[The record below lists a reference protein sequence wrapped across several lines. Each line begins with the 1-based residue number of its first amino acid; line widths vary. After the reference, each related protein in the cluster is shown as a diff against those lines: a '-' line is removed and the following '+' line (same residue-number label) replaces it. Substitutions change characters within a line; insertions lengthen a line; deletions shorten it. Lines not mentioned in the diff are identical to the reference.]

1 VSDKNREGIPR
12 KVGRGLV
19 QALRG
24 IFGADSVSKIAA
36 SADAL
41 KSEFEAGRAEAAG
54 ETEMETHQAEHREL
68 PSRAPDETRCD
79 LRDTDSDDA

>member
-1 VSDKNREGIPR
+1 MSDKNREGVPR
-12 KVGRGLV
+12 KLGRGLV

-36 SADAL
+36 SASAL
-41 KSEFEAGRAEAAG
+41 KSEFEAGRTEAAG

-68 PSRAPDETRCD
+68 PSCAPDEKR
-79 LRDTDSDDA
+79 RGVGDTDSDDT

>member
-1 VSDKNREGIPR
+1 MSDKNRDGIPR
-12 KVGRGLV
+12 KLGRGLV

-24 IFGADSVSKIAA
+24 IFGADSLSKIAA

-54 ETEMETHQAEHREL
+54 ESETETNQAEHREL
-68 PSRAPDETRCD
+68 PLRAPDKPSCD
-79 LRDTDSDDA
+79 SRDGGSDDT